1 MRLGKRIRFGLAPKL
16 ALCLGA
22 TTAAVIL
29 LYASVSLRYQRLE
42 SERIA
47 IQDANRFGEL
57 IQRSTRYLMLRNDR
71 EALNE
76 VLTTI
81 GGQPGTHRVRVFSDT
96 GTIRFSTDP
105 RELGTAVNKDA
116 EACFGCH
123 ADGQIP
129 AQYQRSDHARI
140 LTDASGERKVGVV
153 RVIENE
159 PACSNAS
166 CHAHPAAQ
174 HVLGV
179 IDTSLSLAGVD
190 AQLAAQRIRIMRT
203 TLITEVVIVLA
214 CIAFAWWV
222 VAKPVRSLIKGTQLL
237 AKGNLDHRLAIHSAD
252 ELGELATSFN
262 AMAESLAHAQQE
274 IKDWGHTLEARVEQK
289 SRELEGAQR
298 SMITRE
304 KMASLGK
311 LAATVAH
318 EVNNPLA
325 GILTYAGLSLKQ
337 LNKSGCEPA
346 VRTEIVENL
355 RTIERESRRCGDLM
369 RNLLTFA
376 RQAPSHREL
385 NDLNTLVRH
394 GLALVHHQLELKGIT
409 LNENLQPNLQSV
421 RCDAGQIRQ
430 VILALLVNAAEAMPD
445 GGQLEV
451 ATAMDDP
458 GQGVVL
464 RVRDTGMGIPPEA
477 LPHIFDPF
485 FTTKD
490 NQQSTGLGLAV
501 AASILE
507 QHGGEISVNS
517 NPGKGTEFIVTL
529 PLDAPVPVETVFA
542 GQEKR

>member
-1 MRLGKRIRFGLAPKL
+1 MRSGKRFRFGLAPKL

-76 VLTTI
+76 VLNTI
-81 GGQPGTHRVRVFSDT
+81 GGQPGTHRVRVFSGT

-105 RELGTAVNKDA
+105 RELGTAVNKNA

-129 AQYQRSDHARI
+129 AQLQRSDHARI
-140 LTDASGERKVGVV
+140 LTDPSGERKVGVI
-153 RVIENE
+153 RVIQNE
-159 PACSNAS
+159 PACSNAN

-174 HVLGV
+174 RVLGV
-179 IDTSLSLAGVD
+179 IDTSLSLAGMD
-190 AQLAAQRIRIMRT
+190 AQLAAQRKRIIRT
-203 TLITEVVIVLA
+203 TLITLVVITLA

-222 VAKPVRSLIKGTQLL
+222 VGKPVRRLIKGTQLL
-237 AKGNLDHRLAIHSAD
+237 AQGDLDHRLAVHSAD

-274 IKDWGHTLEARVEQK
+274 IKDWGHTLEARVDQK
-289 SRELEGAQR
+289 SRELEGVQR
-298 SMITRE
+298 TMITRE

-325 GILTYAGLSLKQ
+325 GILTYARLSLKQ
-337 LNKSGCEPA
+337 LSKNAADPA
-346 VRTEIVENL
+346 VHAEIVENL

-376 RQAPSHREL
+376 RQAPSQREL

-394 GLALVHHQLELKGIT
+394 GLALVHHQLEFKGIT
-409 LNENLQPNLQSV
+409 LKDNLQENLLPI

-430 VILALLVNAAEAMPD
+430 VILALLVNAGEAMPEGGLLEISTALD
-445 GGQLEV
+445 AGGQTVL
-451 ATAMDDP
+451 
-458 GQGVVL
+458 L
-464 RVRDTGMGIPPEA
+464 RVRDTGVGIPPET

-501 AASILE
+501 ASSIVE

-517 NPGKGTEFIVTL
+517 VPGNGTEFVVAL
-529 PLDAPVPVETVFA
+529 PLDAPAPVEAVFV
-542 GQEKR
+542 GHEKR

>member
-1 MRLGKRIRFGLAPKL
+1 MRSGKRFRFGLAPKL

-76 VLTTI
+76 VLNTI
-81 GGQPGTHRVRVFSDT
+81 GGQPGTHRVRVFSGT

-105 RELGTAVNKDA
+105 RELGTAVNKNA

-129 AQYQRSDHARI
+129 AQLQRSDHARI
-140 LTDASGERKVGVV
+140 LTDPSGERKVGVI
-153 RVIENE
+153 RVIQNE
-159 PACSNAS
+159 PACSNAN

-174 HVLGV
+174 RVLGV
-179 IDTSLSLAGVD
+179 IDTSLSLAGMD
-190 AQLAAQRIRIMRT
+190 AQLAAQRKRIIRT
-203 TLITEVVIVLA
+203 TLITLVVITLA

-222 VAKPVRSLIKGTQLL
+222 VGKPVRRLIKGTQLL
-237 AKGNLDHRLAIHSAD
+237 AQGDLDHRLAVHSAD

-274 IKDWGHTLEARVEQK
+274 IKDWGHTLEARVDQK
-289 SRELEGAQR
+289 SRELEGVQR
-298 SMITRE
+298 TMITRE

-325 GILTYAGLSLKQ
+325 GILTYARLSLKQ
-337 LNKSGCEPA
+337 LNKNAADPA
-346 VRTEIVENL
+346 VHAEIVENL

-376 RQAPSHREL
+376 RQAPSQREL

-394 GLALVHHQLELKGIT
+394 GLALVHHQLEFKGIT
-409 LNENLQPNLQSV
+409 LKDNLQENLLPI

-430 VILALLVNAAEAMPD
+430 VILALLVNAGEAMPEGGLLEISTALD
-445 GGQLEV
+445 AGGQTVL
-451 ATAMDDP
+451 
-458 GQGVVL
+458 L
-464 RVRDTGMGIPPEA
+464 RVRDTGVGIPPET

-501 AASILE
+501 ASSIVE

-517 NPGKGTEFIVTL
+517 VPGNGTEFVVAL
-529 PLDAPVPVETVFA
+529 PLDAPAPVEAVFV
-542 GQEKR
+542 GHEKR

>member
-1 MRLGKRIRFGLAPKL
+1 MRSGKRFRFGLAPKL
-16 ALCLGA
+16 ALWLGA

-81 GGQPGTHRVRVFSDT
+81 GGQPGTHRVRVFSST
-96 GTIRFSTDP
+96 GTIRFSTDL
-105 RELGTAVNKDA
+105 RELGTAVNKNA

-129 AQYQRSDHARI
+129 AQLQRSDHARI
-140 LTDASGERKVGVV
+140 LTDASGERKVGVI
-153 RVIENE
+153 RVIQNE
-159 PACSNAS
+159 PACSNAN
-166 CHAHPAAQ
+166 CHAHPATQ
-174 HVLGV
+174 RVLGV

-190 AQLAAQRIRIMRT
+190 AQLAAQRKRIMRT
-203 TLITEVVIVLA
+203 TLITVLVIALA

-222 VAKPVRSLIKGTQLL
+222 VGRPVRGLINGTQLL
-237 AKGNLDHRLAIHSAD
+237 AQGNLDHRLPVHSAD

-274 IKDWGHTLEARVEQK
+274 IKDWGHTLETRVEQK
-289 SRELEGAQR
+289 SRELEGVQR
-298 SMITRE
+298 TMITRE

-325 GILTYAGLSLKQ
+325 GILTYARLSLKQ
-337 LNKSGCEPA
+337 LSKNAADPA
-346 VRTEIVENL
+346 VHAEIVENL
-355 RTIERESRRCGDLM
+355 HTIERESRRCGDLM

-376 RQAPSHREL
+376 RQAPSQREL

-394 GLALVHHQLELKGIT
+394 GLALVSHQLEFKGIT
-409 LNENLQPNLQSV
+409 LNENLQENLLPV

-430 VILALLVNAAEAMPD
+430 VILALLVNAGEAMPE
-445 GGQLEV
+445 GGLLGIS
-451 ATAMDDP
+451 TAMDVS
-458 GQGVVL
+458 GQTVLL
-464 RVRDTGMGIPPEA
+464 RVRDTGIGIPPDT

-490 NQQSTGLGLAV
+490 SQQSTGLGLAV

-517 NPGKGTEFIVTL
+517 VPGNGTEFIVSL
-529 PLDAPVPVETVFA
+529 PLDAPAPVEAVFA
-542 GQEKR
+542 GHEKR

>member
-1 MRLGKRIRFGLAPKL
+1 MRSSRRFRFGLAPKL
-16 ALCLGA
+16 ALCLGT

-47 IQDANRFGEL
+47 VQDANRFGEL

-81 GGQPGTHRVRVFSDT
+81 GGQPGTHRVRVFSGT

-105 RELGTAVNKDA
+105 REIGTAVDKDA

-123 ADGQIP
+123 ANAQIP
-129 AQYQRSDHARI
+129 AQLLRSDHARI
-140 LTDASGERKVGVV
+140 ITDTSGERKVGVI
-153 RVIENE
+153 RVIQNE
-159 PACSNAS
+159 PACSNAG

-174 HVLGV
+174 RVLGV

-190 AQLAAQRIRIMRT
+190 AQLAAQQKRIMRT
-203 TLITEVVIVLA
+203 TLITVVVIALA

-222 VAKPVRSLIKGTQLL
+222 VGKPVRDLIKGTQLL
-237 AKGNLDHRLAIHSAD
+237 AQGDLDHRLAVHSAD
-252 ELGELATSFN
+252 ELGELAASFN
-262 AMAESLAHAQQE
+262 AMVGSLARAQQE
-274 IKDWGHTLEARVEQK
+274 IKDWGHTLETRVVQK

-298 SMITRE
+298 TMITRE

-325 GILTYAGLSLKQ
+325 GILTYAGLTLKQ
-337 LNKSGCEPA
+337 LNKIACDPA
-346 VRTEIVENL
+346 VRAEIVENL

-376 RQAPSHREL
+376 RQAPSQREL

-394 GLALVHHQLELKGIT
+394 GLALVHHQLELQGVT
-409 LNENLQPNLQSV
+409 LNENLQENLQSV

-430 VILALLVNAAEAMPD
+430 VILALLVNAGEAMPD
-445 GGQLEV
+445 GGLLEV
-451 ATAMDDP
+451 STALDDSRHA
-458 GQGVVL
+458 VTL
-464 RVRDTGMGIPPEA
+464 RVRDTGIGIPPDA

-490 NQQSTGLGLAV
+490 NLQSTGLGLAV
-501 AASILE
+501 AGSILE

-517 NPGKGTEFIVTL
+517 APGKGSEFVVSFL
-529 PLDAPVPVETVFA
+529 LDAPAPVDVVLA

>member
-1 MRLGKRIRFGLAPKL
+1 MRLGKRVRFGLAPKL

-47 IQDANRFGEL
+47 IQDASRFGEL

-81 GGQPGTHRVRVFSDT
+81 GGQPGTHRIRVFSGT

-105 RELGTAVNKDA
+105 HELGTAVNKDA

-129 AQYQRSDHARI
+129 AQLQRSDHARI
-140 LTDASGERKVGVV
+140 LTDTSGERKVGVI

-159 PACSNAS
+159 PACANAS

-190 AQLAAQRIRIMRT
+190 AQLAAQRKRIMRT

-222 VAKPVRSLIKGTQLL
+222 VGKPVRGLINGTQLL
-237 AKGNLDHRLAIHSAD
+237 AKGNLDHRLTVHSAD
-252 ELGELATSFN
+252 ELGELANSFN
-262 AMAESLAHAQQE
+262 DMAESLARAQQE
-274 IKDWGHTLEARVEQK
+274 IKDWGYTLEARVEQK

-298 SMITRE
+298 TMITRE

-337 LNKSGCEPA
+337 LNKSGGDPA
-346 VRTEIVENL
+346 IRAEIVENL
-355 RTIERESRRCGDLM
+355 RIIERESRRCGDLM

-376 RQAPSHREL
+376 RQAPSQREL

-394 GLALVHHQLELKGIT
+394 GLALVLHQLELKGIT
-409 LNENLQPNLQSV
+409 LNENLQENLPAV
-421 RCDAGQIRQ
+421 RCDAGQLRQ
-430 VILALLVNAAEAMPD
+430 VILALLVNAIEAMPD
-445 GGQLEV
+445 GGHLEV
-451 ATAMDDP
+451 STAMGDTRED
-458 GQGVVL
+458 VAF
-464 RVRDTGMGIPPEA
+464 RVRDTGVGISPET

-490 NQQSTGLGLAV
+490 SQQSTGLGLAV

-507 QHGGEISVNS
+507 QHGGEISANS
-517 NPGKGTEFIVTL
+517 TLGKGTEFVVSM
-529 PLDAPVPVETVFA
+529 PLDAPAPVEAIFA

>member
-1 MRLGKRIRFGLAPKL
+1 MPSGRRFRFGLAPKL

-42 SERIA
+42 SERMA
-47 IQDANRFGEL
+47 VQDAKRFGEL

-81 GGQPGTHRVRVFSDT
+81 GGQPGTHRVRVFSGT
-96 GTIRFSTDP
+96 GTIRFSTNP
-105 RELGTAVNKDA
+105 REIGTAVNKDA

-123 ADGQIP
+123 ANGQIP
-129 AQYQRSDHARI
+129 AQLLRSDHARI
-140 LTDASGERKVGVV
+140 LTDSSGERKVGVI

-159 PACSNAS
+159 AACANAN
-166 CHAHPAAQ
+166 CHAHPADQ
-174 HVLGV
+174 RVLGL
-179 IDTSLSLAGVD
+179 IDTSFSLAGVD
-190 AQLAAQRIRIMRT
+190 AQLAAQEKRIMRV
-203 TLITEVVIVLA
+203 TLIAVVVIALA
-214 CIAFAWWV
+214 CIAFAWRIV
-222 VAKPVRSLIKGTQLL
+222 GKPVRGLIEGTQLL
-237 AKGNLDHRLAIHSAD
+237 AQGNLDHRLTVHSAD
-252 ELGELATSFN
+252 ELGELAVSFN
-262 AMAESLAHAQQE
+262 AMAGSLARAQEE
-274 IKDWGHTLEARVEQK
+274 IKDWGHTLEVRVEQK

-298 SMITRE
+298 TMITRE

-311 LAATVAH
+311 LAATIAH

-325 GILTYAGLSLKQ
+325 GIRTYAGLSLKQ
-337 LNKSGCEPA
+337 LNKMTCDAA
-346 VRTEIVENL
+346 VHAEIVENL

-376 RQAPSHREL
+376 RQAPSQREW
-385 NDLNTLVRH
+385 NDLNTLVKH

-409 LNENLQPNLQSV
+409 LNENLQANLRPV

-430 VILALLVNAAEAMPD
+430 VILALLVNAGEAMPD
-445 GGQLEV
+445 GGLLEV
-451 ATAMDDP
+451 STALGDS
-458 GQGVVL
+458 GQAVTL
-464 RVRDTGMGIPPEA
+464 RVRDTGIGISPEA
-477 LPHIFDPF
+477 VPHIFDPF

-501 AASILE
+501 AHSILE

-517 NPGKGTEFIVTL
+517 APGKGSEFVVSL
-529 PLDAPVPVETVFA
+529 PLDAPAAVDVILV

>member
-1 MRLGKRIRFGLAPKL
+1 MRSGKRLRFGLAPKL

-81 GGQPGTHRVRVFSDT
+81 GGQPGTHRIRVFSGT
-96 GTIRFSTDP
+96 GTLRFSTDS

-129 AQYQRSDHARI
+129 AQLQRSDHARI
-140 LTDASGERKVGVV
+140 LTDASGTRKVGVI

-159 PACSNAS
+159 PACSNS
-166 CHAHPAAQ
+166 NCHAHPASQ

-179 IDTSLSLAGVD
+179 IDTSLSLASVD
-190 AQLAAQRIRIMRT
+190 AQLAAQRKRIMRT

-222 VAKPVRSLIKGTQLL
+222 VGKPVRGLIKGTQLL
-237 AKGNLDHRLAIHSAD
+237 AKGDLDHRLAVHSAD
-252 ELGELATSFN
+252 ELGDLATSFN

-274 IKDWGHTLEARVEQK
+274 IKDWGYTLEARVEQK

-298 SMITRE
+298 TMITRE

-337 LNKSGCEPA
+337 LSKGGCDPA
-346 VRTEIVENL
+346 IRAEIAENL

-376 RQAPSHREL
+376 RQAPSQREL
-385 NDLNTLVRH
+385 NDLNTLVGH

-409 LNENLQPNLQSV
+409 LSENLEASLQQV

-451 ATAMDDP
+451 ATAMDITE
-458 GQGVVL
+458 QNVIL

-501 AASILE
+501 ASSILE
-507 QHGGEISVNS
+507 QHGGEIFANS
-517 NPGKGTEFIVTL
+517 IAGKGTEFVISM
-529 PLDAPVPVETVFA
+529 PLDAPAPVETIFI
-542 GQEKR
+542 GQEKG

>member
-1 MRLGKRIRFGLAPKL
+1 MRSGKRFRFGLAPKL
-16 ALCLGA
+16 ALCLGV

-29 LYASVSLRYQRLE
+29 LYASVSLHYQRLE

-81 GGQPGTHRVRVFSDT
+81 GGQPGTHRVRVFSGT

-105 RELGTAVNKDA
+105 HEIATAVNKDA

-129 AQYQRSDHARI
+129 AQLQRSDRARI
-140 LTDASGERKVGVV
+140 LTDASGERKVAVI

-159 PACSNAS
+159 SACSNAN
-166 CHAHPAAQ
+166 CHAHPASQ
-174 HVLGV
+174 RVLGV

-190 AQLAAQRIRIMRT
+190 AQLAAQQKRIMRT
-203 TLITEVVIVLA
+203 TLITVVVIALA

-222 VAKPVRSLIKGTQLL
+222 VGKPVRSLIKGTQLL
-237 AKGNLDHRLAIHSAD
+237 AQGNLNHRLAVHSAD
-252 ELGELATSFN
+252 ELGELAASFN
-262 AMAESLAHAQQE
+262 AMVESLARAQQE

-298 SMITRE
+298 TMITRE

-337 LNKSGCEPA
+337 LNKIACDA
-346 VRTEIVENL
+346 TARAEIVENL

-369 RNLLTFA
+369 HNLLTFA
-376 RQAPSHREL
+376 RQAPSQREL

-409 LNENLQPNLQSV
+409 LTENLQENLRSV

-430 VILALLVNAAEAMPD
+430 VILALLVNAGEAMPD
-445 GGQLEV
+445 GGLLEV
-451 ATAMDDP
+451 STALDDS
-458 GQGVVL
+458 GQTVLL
-464 RVRDTGMGIPPEA
+464 RVRDTGIGIPPEA

-501 AASILE
+501 AGSILE

-517 NPGKGTEFIVTL
+517 ALGKGTEFVVSL
-529 PLDAPVPVETVFA
+529 PLDAPAPIEVLLA

>member
-1 MRLGKRIRFGLAPKL
+1 MRLGKRFRFGLAPKL

-81 GGQPGTHRVRVFSDT
+81 GGQPGTHRIRVFSGT

-105 RELGTAVNKDA
+105 SELGTAVNKDA

-129 AQYQRSDHARI
+129 AQLRRSDHARI
-140 LTDASGERKVGVV
+140 LTDASGERKVGVI

-159 PACSNAS
+159 PACSNAT

-190 AQLAAQRIRIMRT
+190 AQLAAQRKRIMRT

-222 VAKPVRSLIKGTQLL
+222 VAKPVRGLIKGTQLL
-237 AKGNLDHRLAIHSAD
+237 AKGNLDHRLVVHSAD
-252 ELGELATSFN
+252 ELGELANSFN
-262 AMAESLAHAQQE
+262 AMAESLARAQQE
-274 IKDWGHTLEARVEQK
+274 IKDWGYTLEARVEQK
-289 SRELEGAQR
+289 SHELEGAHR
-298 SMITRE
+298 TMITRE

-337 LNKSGCEPA
+337 LNKSGCDPA
-346 VRTEIVENL
+346 VRAEITENL
-355 RTIERESRRCGDLM
+355 HTIERESRRCGDLM

-376 RQAPSHREL
+376 RQAPSQREP

-394 GLALVHHQLELKGIT
+394 GLALVHHQLELKGIA
-409 LNENLQPNLQSV
+409 LDENLQTNLQPV

-430 VILALLVNAAEAMPD
+430 VILALLVNAVEAMHD
-445 GGQLEV
+445 GGQLEIS
-451 ATAMDDP
+451 TAIGDS
-458 GQGVVL
+458 GRGVIL

-501 AASILE
+501 AHTILE

-529 PLDAPVPVETVFA
+529 PLDAQVSVEPILA

>member
-1 MRLGKRIRFGLAPKL
+1 MRSGKRLRFGLAPKL

-81 GGQPGTHRVRVFSDT
+81 GGQPGTHRIRVFSGT
-96 GTIRFSTDP
+96 GTIRFSTDS

-129 AQYQRSDHARI
+129 AQLQRSDHARI
-140 LTDASGERKVGVV
+140 LTDASGTRKVGVI

-159 PACSNAS
+159 PACSNS
-166 CHAHPAAQ
+166 NCHAHPASQ

-179 IDTSLSLAGVD
+179 IDTSLSLASVD
-190 AQLAAQRIRIMRT
+190 AQLAAQRKRIMRT

-222 VAKPVRSLIKGTQLL
+222 VGKPVRGLIKGTQLL
-237 AKGNLDHRLAIHSAD
+237 AKGDLDHRLAVHSAD
-252 ELGELATSFN
+252 ELGDLATSFN

-274 IKDWGHTLEARVEQK
+274 IKDWGYTLEARVEQK

-298 SMITRE
+298 TMITRE

-337 LNKSGCEPA
+337 LSKGGCDPA
-346 VRTEIVENL
+346 IRAEIAENL

-376 RQAPSHREL
+376 RQAPSQREL
-385 NDLNTLVRH
+385 NDLNTLVGH

-409 LNENLQPNLQSV
+409 LSENLQANLQPV

-451 ATAMDDP
+451 ATAMDITE
-458 GQGVVL
+458 QNVIL

-501 AASILE
+501 ASSILE
-507 QHGGEISVNS
+507 QHGGEIFANS
-517 NPGKGTEFIVTL
+517 IAGKGTEFVISM
-529 PLDAPVPVETVFA
+529 PLDAPAPVETIFI
-542 GQEKR
+542 GQEKG